1 MGRELDKSELGR
13 LPRTRREAE
22 EAESKYYFTGK
33 PCQNGH
39 TAQRLT
45 SPGVCFDC
53 TSLRAKKWRQENPN
67 KVRNFNTARKSKAFR
82 AADRMRRKERY
93 GSDPFVRA
101 SDRDQGLKRRYGIGQ
116 IEYEELY
123 TKQKGCCAI
132 CGSEDPGDI
141 SIKNL
146 CVDHDHESSKVRGLL
161 CTRCNK
167 LIGFARENPD
177 ILKLA
182 LAFLTKSRDYR
193 NSKFT
198 TRKLRAVRKV

>member
-1 MGRELDKSELGR
+1 MGRELDEAELGS
-13 LPRTRREAE
+13 LPRTRKEAE
-22 EAESKYYFTGK
+22 EAKSEYYFTGE
-33 PCQNGH
+33 PCKNGH

-45 SPGVCFDC
+45 SSGLCFEC
-53 TSLRAKKWRQENPN
+53 TSQRAKKWRQENPN
-67 KVRNFNTARKSKAFR
+67 KVREFNAARKSKVFR
-82 AADRMRRKERY
+82 TADRKRRRERY
-93 GSDPFVRA
+93 KVDPSYRDSVREE
-101 SDRDQGLKRRYGIGQ
+101 GLKHRYGKDIK
-116 IEYEELY
+116 YEEMY

-132 CGSEDPGDI
+132 CGSKDPGDI